1 MQVVHIMKKTNE
13 KFGQNAGKVWV
24 TLNSRGQLNET
35 NLLKNTSL
43 TTNDLYIALGW
54 LARENKIFK
63 NGSFYKLGETNLTNK
78 IGEDAGKVWKTL
90 ENQKEVDISS
100 IANITNLKVSDA
112 YSAIGWLAREDKI
125 HIKKTQSNNNN
136 VWVKLK

>member
-1 MQVVHIMKKTNE
+1 MKKFTD

-24 TLNSRGQLNET
+24 TLNTRGQLNET
-35 NLLKNTSL
+35 NLLKNTKL
-43 TTNDLYIALGW
+43 TTNDLYIAVGW

-63 NGSFYKLGETNLTNK
+63 NGSFYKLGETNLTNT
-78 IGEDAGKVWKTL
+78 IGENAGKVWKTL

-100 IANITNLKVSDA
+100 IAKITNLKVRDA

-125 HIKKTQSNNNN
+125 HIKKLQSNNND
-136 VWVKLK
+136 VFVKIK